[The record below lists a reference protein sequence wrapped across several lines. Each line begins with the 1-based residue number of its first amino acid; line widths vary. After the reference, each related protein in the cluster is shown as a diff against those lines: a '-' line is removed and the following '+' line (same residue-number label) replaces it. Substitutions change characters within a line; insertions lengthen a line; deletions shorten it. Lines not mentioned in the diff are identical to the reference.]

1 MEISKNQRVDAL
13 LLSNLFKF
21 FRELD
26 RRIKVLLSFIGVH
39 QFDQQLTLQ
48 YNSLY
53 AIGLG
58 ANPVQLGLLTSIR
71 SFMSSIFALPGGWLV
86 DKYGSKKVVLLGLAL
101 MAAVAALYGLANS
114 WLIIIPAFF
123 MFGIGSQLILPY
135 VDMLFITYG
144 GAKNK
149 SLIMSLSRTIW
160 AIGPQSL
167 APIVA
172 AILIN
177 NFGGLSAGASAFRPL
192 YYLQLVLAVLVV
204 GGIFVFLKAPKNS
217 TTHSGEK
224 GVERVKKRGNFIQD
238 IREVFEGEK
247 CLKRWIFTF
256 ALRQVETNVAT
267 AFIPLWLVMK
277 GATPSTIGIMTAV
290 GMISY
295 TLLQI
300 PVGMLSDKIGRKKTY
315 ILIRPFFFVATLLL
329 IWAPSPDWLLLVG
342 LLGGNVFGGT
352 AVGIA
357 GTSQIPLITM
367 EWEMV
372 QPEKRGRW
380 HGIETVFG
388 IVTFPAA
395 IFGGIL
401 WEQGLGWVNLALPVL
416 LDVLIVIPILLTIPE
431 TLGRTDL
438 R

>member
-1 MEISKNQRVDAL
+1 VKLNDIS
-13 LLSNLFKF
+13 KF

-26 RRIKVLLSFIGVH
+26 RRIKILLAFIGVH

-53 AIGLG
+53 VQGLG
-58 ANPVQLGLLTSIR
+58 ASPVILGTLTSFR
-71 SFMSSIFALPGGWLV
+71 SFMSSIFALPGGWMA
-86 DKYGSKKVVLLGLAL
+86 DRYGTKKVVLLGLGA
-101 MAAVAALYGLANS
+101 MVAVAAFYSFAGE
-114 WLIIIPAFF
+114 WLIILPAFLIY
-123 MFGIGSQLILPY
+123 GIGFQLISPY
-135 VDMLFITYG
+135 VDMMFITYG

-149 SLIMSLSRTIW
+149 SFIMSLSRTLW
-160 AIGPQSL
+160 AICFQSI

-172 AILIN
+172 AIVIDR
-177 NFGGLSAGASAFRPL
+177 FGGLKTSSGDINVSALRPL
-192 YYLQLVLAVLVV
+192 YYIQLVLA
-204 GGIFVFLKAPKNS
+204 IIVFISILLWLKAPKEAENKS
-217 TTHSGEK
+217 VGQT
-224 GVERVKKRGNFIQD
+224 KKKWSFVQD
-238 IREVFEGEK
+238 LREVFEGER
-247 CLKRWIFTF
+247 CLKRWILTF
-256 ALRQVETNVAT
+256 ALRQVETNVAM

-277 GATPSTIGIMTAV
+277 GATPLILGTMTAV
-290 GMISY
+290 GMVSY

-300 PVGMLSDKIGRKKTY
+300 PVGILSDKIGRKKTY
-315 ILIRPFFFVATLLL
+315 IILRPLFFVATLIL

-372 QPEKRGRW
+372 RPEKRGRW

-388 IVTFPAA
+388 IITFPAA
-395 IFGGIL
+395 ILGGIL
-401 WEQGLGWVNLALPVL
+401 WEQGLGWVNLALPLVL
-416 LDVLIVIPILLTIPE
+416 DILIVIPILITIPE